1 MVGSLL
7 GQWQTKKDGEYLEYT
22 WEKQYW
28 VSLYVAACLVHLCNG
43 GHHRNAIIVLA
54 KKRLP
59 LVDMLDG

>member
-1 MVGSLL
+1 MASIWMGFGMVFGMVF
-7 GQWQTKKDGEYLEYT
+7 EYT

-43 GHHRNAIIVLA
+43 GHHSNAPIVLA

-59 LVDMLDG
+59 SVDMLDR